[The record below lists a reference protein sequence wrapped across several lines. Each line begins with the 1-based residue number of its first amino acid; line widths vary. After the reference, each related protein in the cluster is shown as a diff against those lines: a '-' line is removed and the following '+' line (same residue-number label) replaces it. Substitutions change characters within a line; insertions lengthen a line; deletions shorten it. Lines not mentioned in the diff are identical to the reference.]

1 MVGDRALRRDG
12 GDALR
17 DADRELLLPA
27 LQHAA
32 MAAPGCPRAEGRRT
46 ARPHGRA
53 RRDERA
59 DAGRCRRRPRRA
71 ATPRVV
77 AAGARALRAD
87 RVLRDAGASLRRRPP
102 PRPPEGELLR
112 VDLRDARRRR
122 SRARPRRTTAR
133 RLAARPARHAAD
145 EIPPRRAARGR
156 LLLAFRQCRHR
167 RRRADADLAVAM
179 SLRRLEL
186 LQWFG
191 LLAAPLAWTVQLV
204 VGFGAAD
211 ANCARA
217 GSRWGISVEG
227 WMIGLT
233 AAAATVAVCAEL
245 SAAAL
250 FRELRDVEDDA
261 PGPRGRLHF
270 FS

>member
-1 MVGDRALRRDG
+1 
-12 GDALR
+12 
-17 DADRELLLPA
+17 
-27 LQHAA
+27 
-32 MAAPGCPRAEGRRT
+32 
-46 ARPHGRA
+46 
-53 RRDERA
+53 
-59 DAGRCRRRPRRA
+59 
-71 ATPRVV
+71 
-77 AAGARALRAD
+77 
-87 RVLRDAGASLRRRPP
+87 
-102 PRPPEGELLR
+102 
-112 VDLRDARRRR
+112 
-122 SRARPRRTTAR
+122 
-133 RLAARPARHAAD
+133 
-145 EIPPRRAARGR
+145 
-156 LLLAFRQCRHR
+156 
-167 RRRADADLAVAM
+167 M

-270 FS
+270 FSVAALVGNVLFIGLIVLTAFGVLSHLGCRQ